1 MSAVRSPGSIEEPIR
16 PRLRFFAVVTLLF
29 GVVLGAPTA
38 TTAAPWDSACTVA
51 LTGVAGAASSLQ
63 TAQHEVQERYQR
75 FEEHAK
81 GYDACRT
88 FPEVYDVL
96 RDRCEQKRSV
106 TEAARSEAE
115 KSLSAFN
122 ARVRALYD
130 ALNGIAAPCG
140 KQRGAKDAPPGGD
153 AR

>member
-1 MSAVRSPGSIEEPIR
+1 MRH
-16 PRLRFFAVVTLLF
+16 RLRFVIAAAAASALLLAVM
-29 GVVLGAPTA
+29 LGAPPSA
-38 TTAAPWDSACTVA
+38 SSAPWDLACTGA
-51 LTGVAGAASSLQ
+51 LTGVADAASSLQ

-75 FEEHAK
+75 FEEHVK

-96 RDRCEQKRSV
+96 RDRCERKRSV

-122 ARVRALYD
+122 ARIRALYD
-130 ALNGIAAPCG
+130 ALNGITPSCG
-140 KQRGAKDAPPGGD
+140 SQRGAKDAPPPGQ

>member
-1 MSAVRSPGSIEEPIR
+1 MR
-16 PRLRFFAVVTLLF
+16 PRLRFVIAGVAGVILLL
-29 GVVLGAPTA
+29 GVVLGPPAA
-38 TTAAPWDSACTVA
+38 AVAAPWDAACTAA
-51 LTGVAGAASSLQ
+51 LTGVADAASSLQ
-63 TAQHEVQERYQR
+63 TAQHEVQQRYQR
-75 FEEHAK
+75 FEEHLK
-81 GYDACRT
+81 GYEACRT

-106 TEAARSEAE
+106 TEAARSEAD

-130 ALNGIAAPCG
+130 ALNGTATPCG
-140 KQRGAKDAPPGGD
+140 SQRGAKDTPPRGD